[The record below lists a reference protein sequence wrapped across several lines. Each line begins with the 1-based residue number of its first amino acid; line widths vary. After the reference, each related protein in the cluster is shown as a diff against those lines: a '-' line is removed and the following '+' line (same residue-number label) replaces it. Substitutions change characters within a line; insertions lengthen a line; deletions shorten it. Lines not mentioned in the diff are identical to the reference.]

1 MKKFEGDTSSKCYW
15 KNVTER
21 LALRSFATK
30 LEFVQKHTVSAR
42 HNKTK
47 CNKARFGITQ
57 TVITRQSAQLTSI
70 VFTITFPSVNQAQ
83 GPCITTR

>member
-1 MKKFEGDTSSKCYW
+1 MKETLPANATGKMLLKDLLYAVLPQNLNLY
-15 KNVTER
+15 KN
-21 LALRSFATK
+21 
-30 LEFVQKHTVSAR
+30 TVSAR